1 MTRIHIEAE
10 RRTWETPMANKV
22 IEVAIAL
29 RGAMEGLGWEFEREK
44 SERIYSRF
52 SVILPMPKVAYVFR
66 FVVRAPLDDVIFD
79 TWEMRMTHRGDI
91 SYLYIDN
98 YTYDDLGTIRE
109 LLQEL
114 VERLPRRPWH
124 FPWGQRMEAGLV
136 IPEWSL
142 SRKMWQQMGFD
153 VTEKTPKDW
162 VPKGTIGD
170 RMRLGLE
177 LEEEEQ
183 QEEQEEDFE
192 DPGDLE
198 GTGQE
203 DEGRAYHDDDE
214 E

>member
-1 MTRIHIEAE
+1 MTRIHIEAK
-10 RRTWETPMANKV
+10 RQTWETPMANKV
-22 IEVAIAL
+22 TDVAIAL
-29 RGAMEGLGWEFEREK
+29 REAMEEFGWEFEREK

-66 FVVRAPLDDVIFD
+66 FVVRTPLDDVVFD

-98 YTYDDLGTIRE
+98 YIYDDLGTIRE

-124 FPWGQRMEAGLV
+124 FPLGQRMEAGLV

-142 SRKMWQQMGFD
+142 SRKMWQEMGFN
-153 VTEKTPKDW
+153 VAEKTPKDW
-162 VPKGTIGD
+162 IPRGTIGE
-170 RMRLGLE
+170 RMRLGLG
-177 LEEEEQ
+177 LEDEEP
-183 QEEQEEDFE
+183 EEDLE
-192 DPGDLE
+192 DLE

-203 DEGRAYHDDDE
+203 DEGRADHDKDE